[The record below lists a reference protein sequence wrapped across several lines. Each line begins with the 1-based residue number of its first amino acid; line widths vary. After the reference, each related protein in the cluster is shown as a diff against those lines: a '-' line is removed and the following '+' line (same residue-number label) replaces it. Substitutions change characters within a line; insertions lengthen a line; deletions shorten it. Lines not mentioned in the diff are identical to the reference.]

1 MDISVVLPTSKRAPA
16 LRHTFPLLRAL
27 DGVDEIIV
35 VPDGPG
41 DPAVDL
47 LQGTGDS
54 RVRFEPVPP
63 GSGSPAA
70 RNAGARLASGRWILF
85 AEDDCGF
92 PPDFAVILRSEAA
105 DHRADIAGAPMV
117 RPLPGEHLEE
127 VVERARRRG
136 GGSGGLDAIA
146 GFHAGP
152 ELTPL
157 LPAASLVHR
166 RVFRRLEFDEGFRGN
181 AYREETD
188 FFVRARRAGF
198 RCLLTP
204 RTYFWQAGR
213 WPGGNHT
220 GPVRD
225 ELWRLRNN
233 WRFLRRHGP
242 WLRSEG
248 YIRSPLA
255 EEIAFLGRR
264 LRILAAE
271 SAQRSPR
278 RGSGA
283 SWTKP

>member
-1 MDISVVLPTSKRAPA
+1 MAISVVLPTSRRAPA
-16 LRHTFPLLRAL
+16 LRHTFPLLRSL

-35 VPDGPG
+35 VPDGAD

-47 LQGTGDS
+47 LQGTGDP
-54 RVRFEPVPP
+54 RVRVEPVPL

-92 PPDFAVILRSEAA
+92 PPDFAVTLRSQAA
-105 DHRADIAGAPMV
+105 DHGVDIAGAPMV
-117 RPLPGEHLEE
+117 RPLPDERLEE
-127 VVERARRRG
+127 ATDRARRRLS
-136 GGSGGLDAIA
+136 GSGGLDAIA
-146 GFHAGP
+146 GFPAEP
-152 ELTPL
+152 EMTPL
-157 LPAASLVHR
+157 LPAPSLVHR
-166 RVFRRLEFDEGFRGN
+166 RVFGSVAFDEGFRGN

-188 FFVRARRAGF
+188 FFVRAVRAGF

-213 WPGGNHT
+213 WPGGNHA
-220 GPVRD
+220 GPIRD
-225 ELWRLRNN
+225 EVWRVRNN

-264 LRILAAE
+264 LRILAADP
-271 SAQRSPR
+271 AQRSPR
-278 RGSGA
+278 RGIGVFR
-283 SWTKP
+283 TKP